1 MEVQEILKEHGLKIT
16 PQRKV
21 ILQVLRTM
29 KNHPTAEMVI
39 GKVTRKEPDISPA
52 TVYKTLDL
60 FTVKGIIMR
69 IRTDR
74 DVMRYDPF
82 IERHHHLYLN
92 GSDEIVD
99 FQDEELNRLLQEY
112 FQRKNIPGVV
122 VEDFR
127 VEIQGRK
134 IDER

>member
-39 GKVTRKEPDISPA
+39 AKVTRKEPDISPA

-60 FTVKGIIMR
+60 FTEKGIIMR

-127 VEIQGRK
+127 VEIQGRM
-134 IDER
+134 IEER